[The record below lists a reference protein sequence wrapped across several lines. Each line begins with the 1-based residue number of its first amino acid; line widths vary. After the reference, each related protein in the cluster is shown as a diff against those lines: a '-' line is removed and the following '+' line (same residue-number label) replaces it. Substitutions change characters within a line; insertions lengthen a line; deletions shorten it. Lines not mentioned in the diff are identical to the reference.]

1 MSHNSGVS
9 QAEPPDA
16 IGLRLGLFDDA
27 NRLDDETASAAGLN
41 KIKQGLFLLSDD
53 GLELQPPPRLAE
65 KTLAKIQRRAT
76 LQEHFRET
84 VIPRQKWRFSDIAV
98 AASIMFAMFLG
109 SFPALNRAKF
119 TASNLACSS
128 NLAQLWQGAEL
139 YSKTFNAYPS
149 AVAQNQ
155 QMPAGA
161 MLVLM
166 RHTGHLSDSVPL
178 TCPGCD
184 QQVQAHQLPNW
195 TDIEKD
201 FALHSQKLESA
212 LKDAYAVHPGLG
224 GPTGMKHLNR
234 SLAERLQS
242 HVPIFGDHPAPTNFW
257 AQLHLNSD
265 SHGGHGQN
273 VIFADGHVEFSKSR
287 RFHSRHDDIYTNHQG
302 NVSPPSSPDDMM
314 LVPAWF
320 KFGR

>member
-1 MSHNSGVS
+1 
-9 QAEPPDA
+9 
-16 IGLRLGLFDDA
+16 
-27 NRLDDETASAAGLN
+27 
-41 KIKQGLFLLSDD
+41 
-53 GLELQPPPRLAE
+53 
-65 KTLAKIQRRAT
+65 
-76 LQEHFRET
+76 
-84 VIPRQKWRFSDIAV
+84 
-98 AASIMFAMFLG
+98 
-109 SFPALNRAKF
+109 
-119 TASNLACSS
+119 
-128 NLAQLWQGAEL
+128 
-139 YSKTFNAYPS
+139 
-149 AVAQNQ
+149 
-155 QMPAGA
+155 MPAGA

-184 QQVQAHQLPNW
+184 QQVQAHQLPAW
-195 TDIEKD
+195 TDIEKE
-201 FALHSQKLESA
+201 FALHSQKLEST

-234 SLAERLQS
+234 SLAERLRS

-287 RFHSRHDDIYTNHQG
+287 RFHSRQDDIYTNHQG